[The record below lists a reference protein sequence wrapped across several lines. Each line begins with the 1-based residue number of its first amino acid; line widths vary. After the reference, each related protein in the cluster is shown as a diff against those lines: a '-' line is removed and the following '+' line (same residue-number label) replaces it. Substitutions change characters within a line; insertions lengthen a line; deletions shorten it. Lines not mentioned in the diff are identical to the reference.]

1 MSISRLTKK
10 NFHHRS
16 VDVLGG
22 VGVVNTLDL
31 DQAGSRA
38 GGVTRALV
46 AQVTSPKP
54 SSVQNSYRIV
64 VVVPWLGFAEIRY
77 RKKWDGS
84 VRLSKQTHISDIACV
99 PGLLDGESLLT

>member
-1 MSISRLTKK
+1 MSISRPTKK
-10 NFHHRS
+10 IPHLS

-54 SSVQNSYRIV
+54 SSSVQSSIASLLSC
-64 VVVPWLGFAEIRY
+64 PWLGFAEVRY
-77 RKKWDGS
+77 RKKKWEFVFAKASTGF
-84 VRLSKQTHISDIACV
+84 
-99 PGLLDGESLLT
+99 